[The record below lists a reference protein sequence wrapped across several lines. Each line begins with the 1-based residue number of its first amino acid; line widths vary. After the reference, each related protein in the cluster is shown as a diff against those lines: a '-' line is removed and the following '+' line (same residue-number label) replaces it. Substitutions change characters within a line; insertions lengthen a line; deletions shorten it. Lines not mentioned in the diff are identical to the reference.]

1 MLDLNIIHKSEKGF
15 ALIASLMVLTMMF
28 VLAMALV
35 YKVNTSV
42 KTSSNW
48 QSSQQSFLAAEA
60 GIQAAN
66 RYIKDALDANT
77 AVLNNQAVYGQPGF
91 SDEGY
96 PLNGCLDYHPKQT
109 NATDGKLKSLTNDGS
124 LDTTAPFEDATFLY
138 WYPETINGSVLNK
151 ADDHSCTNPENFQSL
166 YCEMDLDN
174 SLIDDDLNKSFHRYG
189 YSYFINFLGNFEAIS
204 KKKGEELTSSSN
216 TSKKKDYFFK
226 IVSCGIGTNP
236 RNIITIETISRN
248 TIETISNVEK

>member
-66 RYIKDALDANT
+66 RYIKDALDTNT

-166 YCEMDLDN
+166 
-174 SLIDDDLNKSFHRYG
+174 
-189 YSYFINFLGNFEAIS
+189 
-204 KKKGEELTSSSN
+204 
-216 TSKKKDYFFK
+216 
-226 IVSCGIGTNP
+226 
-236 RNIITIETISRN
+236 
-248 TIETISNVEK
+248 

>member
-66 RYIKDALDANT
+66 RYIKDQLDANT
-77 AVLNNQAVYGQPGF
+77 AVLNNKEVYNKPGF
-91 SDEGY
+91 SSEGY

-109 NATDGKLKSLTNDGS
+109 NSPTGKLKSLTNDGS
-124 LDTTAPFEDATFLY
+124 LDTTPPFEDATFFY
-138 WYPETINGSVLNK
+138 WYPEIITSNILKNK
-151 ADDHSCTNPENFQSL
+151 DDHSCTAPENFQSL
-166 YCEMDLDN
+166 HCEMDLDN
-174 SLIDDDLNKSFHRYG
+174 SLIDDDLDASFHRYG

-226 IVSCGIGTNP
+226 IVSCGVGTNP